1 MASNIHDVAA
11 EAGVSIATV
20 SRVIAG
26 NYPVAKKTRERV
38 ELAVAKLNYSANP
51 NAQRLRG
58 VDIAPV
64 AVLLGSITGPS
75 FAALAQG
82 VEAEAR
88 DRGRICLIGTTGSDY
103 ERELELV
110 ELMRRQGVEAVI
122 LPGGVW
128 ASPDHHDRMAALAKT
143 LAKEGKHLVFCGPRT
158 LEDHGEDAIDI
169 RYDNEGGAREI
180 AAHVVAKGHR
190 NVLLMSGV
198 PNGATA
204 IERLRG
210 FRSALEAG
218 GAQEYGV
225 IETSFDREPAREA
238 LLAHLREIVPVGSRP
253 PFTAVLCGTD
263 QVAMGVLDALHEHGL
278 RCPEDVS
285 ITGFDD
291 VPSARDL
298 SPALTTIRVP
308 YEELG
313 ALAVRHA
320 LDDPRTTAG
329 MLPVELVVRDSVA
342 APR

>member
-1 MASNIHDVAA
+1 MAATIHDVAA

-26 NYPVAKKTRERV
+26 NYPVAKKTREKV
-38 ELAVAKLNYSANP
+38 EAAVERLNYTANP

-64 AVLLGSITGPS
+64 SVLLGSITGPS

-82 VEAEAR
+82 VESAAR
-88 DRGRICLIGTTGSDY
+88 DRGRICLIGTTGSDW

-122 LPGGVW
+122 LPGGFW
-128 ASPDHHDRMAALAKT
+128 KNSEHRDRMAQHAKT

-158 LEDHGEDAIDI
+158 LEDSSHDAIDI
-169 RYDNEGGAREI
+169 GYDNEEGARQI
-180 AAHVVAKGHR
+180 AAHVVGKGHR
-190 NVLLMSGV
+190 NVLLMPGTPVGS
-198 PNGATA
+198 TS

-210 FRSALEAG
+210 FRSGLSAG
-218 GAQEYGV
+218 GAKEYGV
-225 IETSFDREPAREA
+225 LETSFDREPAREA
-238 LLAHLREIVPVGSRP
+238 MLTHLREIVPVGSRP

-285 ITGFDD
+285 ITGYDD

-320 LDDPRTTAG
+320 LDDPHATAG
-329 MLPVELVVRDSVA
+329 VLPVELIIRDSVA

>member
-320 LDDPRTTAG
+320 LDDPRTTAEV
-329 MLPVELVVRDSVA
+329 LPVELVVRDSVA

>member
-1 MASNIHDVAA
+1 MASTIHDVAA

-38 ELAVAKLNYSANP
+38 EAAVSRLNYSANP

-82 VEAEAR
+82 VETEAR
-88 DRGRICLIGTTGSDY
+88 DRGRICLIGTTGGAS
-103 ERELELV
+103 ERELALV

-122 LPGGVW
+122 LPGGSW
-128 ASPDHHDRMAALAKT
+128 ADRAHHDSMAKLAKS

-158 LEDHGEDAIDI
+158 LDDHGDDAIDI
-169 RYDNEGGAREI
+169 RYDNEGGARTI
-180 AAHVVAKGHR
+180 AAHVVDKGHR
-190 NVLLMSGV
+190 NVLLMPGI
-198 PNGATA
+198 PNGGTA
-204 IERLRG
+204 FERLRG
-210 FRSALEAG
+210 FRAALASG

-285 ITGFDD
+285 ITGYDD

-320 LDDPRTTAG
+320 LDDPRADAG
-329 MLPVELVVRDSVA
+329 VLPVELIVRDSVA